1 MARVVIYKEKANS
14 LSLEHALRQ
23 TRKLVQRV
31 QVGAQLRV
39 AQQAFDTG
47 RLLSSLRTEIRVYSL
62 KVVGSVGSKLPYA
75 MVVHEG
81 AKPHIIAP
89 RLRRGMKFY
98 WPAGVGNP
106 PLATGRVV
114 CFKGRVHHP
123 GMRGR
128 RYLIIPL
135 KQEAPAYGFRVVSS
149 FGSSRFAR

>member
-1 MARVVIYKEKANS
+1 MARVEIYKQKANS
-14 LSLEHALRQ
+14 LALEHALRQ
-23 TRKLVQRV
+23 TQRAV
-31 QVGAQLRV
+31 RAIHLGARARV
-39 AQQAFDTG
+39 AEQAFKTG
-47 RLLSSLRTEIRVYSL
+47 HLYDSLKSEVHVYSL
-62 KVVGSVGSKLPYA
+62 KVVGKVGSSLPYA

-81 AKPHIIAP
+81 AKPHTIAP

-106 PLATGRVV
+106 PLSTGRVV

-128 RYLIIPL
+128 RYLIVPL
-135 KQEAPAYGFRVVSS
+135 KQEAPIYGFRVVSS